1 MVAQSNYQSI
11 QKISLGL
18 LDQRVDG
25 VALTHSVNK
34 KMFSKINEDYFRN
47 SIIGKWKGS
56 ALREESSLHQIS
68 PYIGKMKSSMTS
80 ILVSTFTHHNET
92 VYDPFC
98 GSGTVAFEAWAKGRN
113 IIANDLSP
121 YAFVLTHAKLYPYF
135 TIEDAMVE
143 LDTVAEIVRLH
154 APKVDLRRIP
164 RWVRSFFYPDTL
176 REIVAWSQV
185 LKSRQSYFLLS
196 CLLGILHHQRP
207 GFLSYPSSHTV
218 PYLRTTKFPRDKYPE
233 LYQYRSV
240 KERLEKKVVRMLKR
254 VPPLDTGLHR
264 ECYMRDATNFLPE
277 QKVNAIITSPPYM
290 RQLDYGRDNRLR
302 LWFLGLKD
310 WKSLDEIVSPPE
322 KKFLNLFRSCLKLWR
337 DVLTS
342 NGICVLVLGDV
353 HSRLYDMPLPDA
365 IAHIATQEIGGYSV
379 LWKYNDPIPNIRR
392 VRRGCC
398 GTKTDTILV
407 LRNNMGE

>member
-1 MVAQSNYQSI
+1 MIVNPIDTNSSECSEIFSTYSNDNFKNNI
-11 QKISLGL
+11 
-18 LDQRVDG
+18 
-25 VALTHSVNK
+25 
-34 KMFSKINEDYFRN
+34 INRWN
-47 SIIGKWKGS
+47 GS
-56 ALREESSLHQIS
+56 ALCEESTLHQIS

-80 ILVSTFTHHNET
+80 VIINSFTNKEET
-92 VYDPFC
+92 IYDPFC

-121 YAFVLTHAKLYPYF
+121 YAYALTYAKLFPYLN
-135 TIEDAMVE
+135 IEDAMTE
-143 LDTVAEIVRLH
+143 LDSVAELVHPLIH
-154 APKVDLRRIP
+154 KVDLRRIP
-164 RWVRSFFYPDTL
+164 KWVRSFFHPDTL
-176 REIVAWSQV
+176 REIIAWFLV
-185 LKSRQSYFLLS
+185 LKLRQSYFLLS

-218 PYLRTTKFPRDKYPE
+218 PYLRTTKFPRDEYPE

-254 VPPLDTGLHR
+254 VPLLDTGLHR
-264 ECYMRDATNFLPE
+264 ECHTCDAVNFVPD

-302 LWFLGLKD
+302 LWFLGLQD
-310 WKSLDEIVSPPE
+310 WKSLDQIVSPPE
-322 KKFLNLFRSCLKLWR
+322 KKFLNLFRSCLKLWLN
-337 DVLTS
+337 VLAS

-398 GTKTDTILV
+398 GTRTDTILV
-407 LRNNMGE
+407 PRKNLGE

>member
-1 MVAQSNYQSI
+1 MQ
-11 QKISLGL
+11 
-18 LDQRVDG
+18 LDGKSKMLDRICQNP
-25 VALTHSVNK
+25 SVHDEIFRGFRENV
-34 KMFSKINEDYFRN
+34 FRN
-47 SIIGKWKGS
+47 SIVDKWRGS
-56 ALREESSLHQIS
+56 ALREESTLHQIS

-80 ILVSTFTHHNET
+80 IIITTFTKKDET
-92 VYDPFC
+92 IYDPFC
-98 GSGTVAFEAWAKGRN
+98 GSGTVAFEGWAKGRN

-121 YAFVLTHAKLYPYF
+121 YAHVLTSAKLNPYL
-135 TIEDAMVE
+135 TIEDAMAE
-143 LDTVAEIVRLH
+143 LDEVAELVRPLIQR
-154 APKVDLRRIP
+154 VDLRRIP
-164 RWVRSFFYPDTL
+164 IWVRSFFHPDTL
-176 REIVAWSQV
+176 REVVAWSQI
-185 LKSRQSYFLLS
+185 LKSKQSYFLLS

-218 PYLRTTKFPRDKYPE
+218 PYLRTTKFPRNDYPD
-233 LYQYRSV
+233 LYQYRPV
-240 KERLEKKVVRMLKR
+240 KERLKKKVIRMLKR
-254 VPPLDTGLHR
+254 VPPLDIGLHR
-264 ECYMRDATNFLPE
+264 ECHKCDATNFVPE

-302 LWFLGLKD
+302 LWFLGLED
-310 WKSLDEIVSPPE
+310 WKSLDDIVSPPE

-337 DVLTS
+337 DVLIS

-365 IAHIATQEIGGYSV
+365 IAQIATQEIGGYSV

-407 LRNNMGE
+407 LHNNIGE